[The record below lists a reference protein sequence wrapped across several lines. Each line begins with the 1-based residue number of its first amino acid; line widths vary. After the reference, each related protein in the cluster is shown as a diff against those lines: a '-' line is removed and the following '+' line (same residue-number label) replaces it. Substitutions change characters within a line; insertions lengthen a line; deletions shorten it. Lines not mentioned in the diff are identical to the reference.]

1 MARMLSQLP
10 LPLLPPGAAEI
21 APGVGLLAGEDGG
34 LVAVHGLATFAWD
47 AGDEAG
53 RRLAAVQLVR
63 LRAASRGQVAEA
75 FGVDPATIWR
85 WDQAAAAAG
94 VAGLVPARRGPK
106 GASKLTPVLAARI
119 AGLDAAGQTLRQIA
133 AATGVSTFTV
143 RTALGR
149 VRPGDQAPAAGDA
162 GTAAADEPLPV
173 LPDPVPRDGERAL
186 ARWGLLGEGA
196 EPVFAPG
203 TRYPLAG
210 LLLALPAVEAT
221 GLLEAARQVY
231 GQLKNGF
238 YGLTA
243 TLLTLVFLALAGE
256 PRAEG
261 ATRVP
266 PAALGRVLG
275 LDRAPEVKT
284 IRRKLGEL
292 AAAGKA
298 ADLIMALARRHAAA
312 RPETLG
318 FLYADGHAR
327 VYYGTRTVQ
336 KTHIA
341 RLKFPAPATVETWVT
356 DAGGDPVF
364 MVVAEPSESLAG
376 ELRRLLPQLRQMVGE
391 GRRVTVCFD
400 RGGWSPALFADITAA
415 GFDLLTWRKGPAPDL
430 PADAFTT
437 ITCADDRGREHAYDL
452 AGTTITLT
460 IHDGPRKGQT
470 VSLRQVTRRV
480 PARGGTTRQI
490 HALTSCTDLAAG
502 EVCWR
507 LTSRW
512 REENYFRYARTH
524 FALDALD
531 SHAATPDDPGRLV
544 PNPAKKIAAAQTRH
558 AEILAAAA
566 QAQRD
571 ASLAALR
578 NPAPG
583 QPVTITNQMINAL
596 DAPVEAARREL
607 EAAEDAAAAVPARI
621 RLGEIAPDMV
631 RLEAEVKQITHA
643 IRMAAYNAE
652 NALARALD
660 GHYAR
665 AGDEAYALIREA
677 LTVSGDIIPGHG
689 ELLIRLDPLSAPRR
703 TQALAALCGQ
713 LTQAQACYPG
723 TDLILRYE
731 VRPHFGIARNTS
743 LCQESWD
750 RVLGSAKDPDAARAM
765 LDHGQDI
772 HLRAVEEVGG
782 KEVKRQDPLCLRS
795 QELGPARPIP
805 ARSRADPGALEDL
818 PHRRRCHRDAE
829 PGKLAVNTAV
839 PP

>member
-1 MARMLSQLP
+1 MMARMLSQLP
-10 LPLLPPGAAEI
+10 LPLLPAGAAEI
-21 APGVGLLAGEDGG
+21 APGVGLVTGTEGG
-34 LVAVHGLATFAWD
+34 LVVVHGLATFAWD

-63 LRAASRGQVAEA
+63 LRAASQGQVAEA

-85 WDQAAAAAG
+85 WDQAAASAG

-106 GASKLTPVLAARI
+106 GASKLTPALAARI

-143 RTALGR
+143 RNALGR
-149 VRPGDQAPAAGDA
+149 VRPDGQAPAAAGGDA
-162 GTAAADEPLPV
+162 GQDSGPDQGDGETAAADEPLPV
-173 LPDPVPRDGERAL
+173 LPDPVPRDAERAL

-196 EPVFAPG
+196 EPVFTPG
-203 TRYPLAG
+203 ARYPLAG
-210 LLLALPAVEAT
+210 LLLALPALEGT

-231 GQLKNGF
+231 GRLKDGF
-238 YGLTA
+238 YGLAA

-266 PAALGRVLG
+266 PGALGRVLG

-298 ADLIMALARRHAAA
+298 ADLIMALARRHTAA
-312 RPETLG
+312 RPEALG
-318 FLYADGHAR
+318 FLHADGHAR

-341 RLKFPAPATVETWVT
+341 RLKFPAPATMETWVT
-356 DAGGDPVF
+356 DRDGDPVF
-364 MVVAEPSESLAG
+364 MVVAEPSDSLAG
-376 ELRRLLPQLRQMVGE
+376 ELKRLLPDLRQVVGE

-400 RGGWSPALFADITAA
+400 RGGWSPALFADITGA
-415 GFDLLTWRKGPAPDL
+415 GFDLLTWRKGPAPDVS
-430 PADAFTT
+430 AGEFTT
-437 ITCADDRGREHAYDL
+437 ITCTDDRGREHAYDL
-452 AGTTITLT
+452 ADATVTLG
-460 IHDGPRKGQT
+460 IHDGPRKGQE

-480 PARGGTTRQI
+480 PARGGGTRQI
-490 HALTSCTDLAAG
+490 HALTSRTDLAAG

-531 SHAATPDDPGRLV
+531 SHAATPDDPDRKV
-544 PNPAKKIAAAQTRH
+544 PNPAKKTAAAQVRR

-566 QAQRD
+566 EAQRD

-596 DAPVEAARREL
+596 DTPVQAASAEL
-607 EAAEDAAAAVPARI
+607 QAAADAAAAVPARI

-652 NALARALD
+652 TALARALD

-677 LTVSGDIIPGHG
+677 LATSGDIVPGHG
-689 ELLIRLDPLSAPRR
+689 ELLIRLDPLTAPRR
-703 TQALAALCGQ
+703 TQALAALCNQ
-713 LTQAQACYPG
+713 LNQAQACYPG
-723 TDLILRYE
+723 TDLVLRYE
-731 VRPHFGIARNTS
+731 VKPHPGIA
-743 LCQESWD
+743 
-750 RVLGSAKDPDAARAM
+750 
-765 LDHGQDI
+765 
-772 HLRAVEEVGG
+772 
-782 KEVKRQDPLCLRS
+782 
-795 QELGPARPIP
+795 
-805 ARSRADPGALEDL
+805 
-818 PHRRRCHRDAE
+818 
-829 PGKLAVNTAV
+829 
-839 PP
+839 

>member
-1 MARMLSQLP
+1 MARMLGQLP

-34 LVAVHGLATFAWD
+34 LVAVHGLAVFAWD

-63 LRAASRGQVAEA
+63 LRAASQCQVAEA

-85 WDQAAAAAG
+85 WERALACGG

-106 GASKLTPVLAARI
+106 GASKLTPALAARI
-119 AGLDAAGQTLRQIA
+119 AELDAAGQALRQIA

-143 RTALGR
+143 RAALGR
-149 VRPGDQAPAAGDA
+149 ARLGGQGRAAASDAGQDRLPDQRDDGPAAA
-162 GTAAADEPLPV
+162 SAPLPV

-196 EPVFAPG
+196 EPVFAAG
-203 TRYPLAG
+203 ARYPLAG
-210 LLLALPAVEAT
+210 LLLALPALEDT

-231 GQLKNGF
+231 GRLKDGF

-261 ATRVP
+261 ATRVA

-292 AAAGKA
+292 AAAGQA
-298 ADLIMALARRHAAA
+298 ADLIMALARRYAAA
-312 RPETLG
+312 RPEALG
-318 FLYADGHAR
+318 FLHADGHAR

-341 RLKFPAPATVETWVT
+341 RLKFPAPATVETWIT
-356 DAGGDPVF
+356 SQDGGPVF

-376 ELRRLLPQLRQMVGE
+376 ELRRLLPQLRQVVGE

-400 RGGWSPALFADITAA
+400 RGGWSPALFADITEA
-415 GFDLLTWRKGPAPDL
+415 GFDLLTWRKGPAPDV
-430 PADAFTT
+430 PAGEFTT
-437 ITCADDRGREHAYDL
+437 ITCTDDRGRQHQYDL
-452 AGTTITLT
+452 AGTTVELG

-480 PARGGTTRQI
+480 PARHGGTRQI
-490 HALTSCTDLAAG
+490 HVLTSRTDLAAG

-531 SHAATPDDPGRLV
+531 SHAAAPDDPDRKV
-544 PNPAKKIAAAQTRH
+544 PNPAKKAAAARVRH
-558 AEILAAAA
+558 AQALAAAA
-566 QAQRD
+566 EAQRD

-596 DAPVEAARREL
+596 DAPVEAAHREL

-643 IRMAAYNAE
+643 IRMTAYNAE
-652 NALARALD
+652 TTLARALN
-660 GHYAR
+660 GRYAR

-677 LTVSGDIIPGHG
+677 LATSGDIIPGNG
-689 ELLIRLDPLSAPRR
+689 QLLIRLDPLTAPRR
-703 TQALAALCGQ
+703 TQALAALCNQ
-713 LTQAQACYPG
+713 LNQAQTCYPG
-723 TDLILRYE
+723 TDLVLRYE
-731 VRPHFGIARNTS
+731 VKPH
-743 LCQESWD
+743 
-750 RVLGSAKDPDAARAM
+750 
-765 LDHGQDI
+765 
-772 HLRAVEEVGG
+772 
-782 KEVKRQDPLCLRS
+782 
-795 QELGPARPIP
+795 
-805 ARSRADPGALEDL
+805 PG
-818 PHRRRCHRDAE
+818 
-829 PGKLAVNTAV
+829 TT
-839 PP
+839 